1 MTIYFSADLH
11 LSHHNIISYADR
23 PFKTALEMNNILI
36 DNFNACVRQNDD
48 VYILGDFS
56 FSRDIEEIKDQ
67 INMLNGFKYLVLGN
81 HDREI
86 AKHISEFTKPGL
98 FVKVVDNYVVK
109 HNHEKIFCS
118 HYSHRVWNGSHHS
131 VQHCFGHSHGSLPP
145 FGKSVDVGI
154 DSPWVTGKKEY
165 RPFSVD
171 EITLFMQKQEIA
183 KIDNHA

>member
-98 FVKVVDNYVVK
+98 FVKVVDNY
-109 HNHEKIFCS
+109 FLLALLS
-118 HYSHRVWNGSHHS
+118 
-131 VQHCFGHSHGSLPP
+131 
-145 FGKSVDVGI
+145 
-154 DSPWVTGKKEY
+154 
-165 RPFSVD
+165 
-171 EITLFMQKQEIA
+171 
-183 KIDNHA
+183 